1 MKLKLL
7 RNLMG
12 KLDVIAMQE
21 SHGDAG
27 DSAALG
33 RIFPDWLFLE
43 SASVGTVGGGTVLA
57 IRKPYRNNFLHM
69 EHTTM
74 LPGRVHAVA
83 LSDLNGQQLVFV
95 NFHIPPT
102 FNHAAIKGLFSAIAG
117 YVRGKSYRSAIFI
130 LGDFNYLEAD
140 EARYHISN
148 GKFTRESNTLPMTFN
163 NMFPDFTELAQP
175 DYTRAGALR
184 DQGFEVF
191 SRIDRV
197 YCSLPASQ
205 LFD

>member
-57 IRKPYRNNFLHM
+57 IRKSYRNNFLHM
-69 EHTTM
+69 EHTTI

-83 LSDLNGQQLVFV
+83 LSELNGQQLVFV
-95 NFHIPPT
+95 NLHIPPRST
-102 FNHAAIKGLFSAIAG
+102 TQPS
-117 YVRGKSYRSAIFI
+117 RG
-130 LGDFNYLEAD
+130 
-140 EARYHISN
+140 
-148 GKFTRESNTLPMTFN
+148 
-163 NMFPDFTELAQP
+163 
-175 DYTRAGALR
+175 
-184 DQGFEVF
+184 F
-191 SRIDRV
+191 SRPSPVTSGENPTGPRSS
-197 YCSLPASQ
+197 SLGTSTTSRQTRLGTTSAMANSPASQ
-205 LFD
+205 TPSP